1 MNPALWI
8 ARKEIRELLR
18 DRRVIIGALLMPVLM
33 IWLIVGVFG
42 RLESAFK
49 GGPALSIAQVGGER
63 SPFADEI
70 MKKAR
75 GKIEYF
81 DTEDAAKKSLK
92 SGDSNLVIISSTE
105 ADPTKPQDLR
115 VIFDSQSP
123 LSGAALAAYTQAVAK
138 MNQNRVKQIFDEKG
152 IDPEQAEMIRLKPED
167 VRKGTTPASS
177 SWLGMLPYLVVLWAF
192 YGGFSIASDMIAG
205 EKERGTLETL
215 LATPAHRHQVVTGK
229 WLALSLFCFLSSV
242 TSLCGLLLAS
252 LMGMSGAAGLTG
264 PSGLHLTT
272 LAGFIAILVPLVL
285 MFSSLLL
292 AITSHARSVREAQTY
307 LTVVS
312 FLVLMPAMMSQF
324 VGLTGDDKAA
334 WVQWTPVLNSALAMG
349 GALKDSVDISLV
361 TRSICINLVLATI
374 FLFVSYQKFKKES
387 ILAKT

>member
-49 GGPALSIAQVGGER
+49 GGPVLSIAQVGGER
-63 SPFADEI
+63 NPFADEV

-81 DTEDAAKKSLK
+81 DTEEAAKKSLK
-92 SGDSNLVIISSTE
+92 DGDSNLVIIAGE
-105 ADPTKPQDLR
+105 DADASQPRDLR
-115 VIFDSQSP
+115 VLFDSQSP
-123 LSGAALAAYTQAVAK
+123 ISGAALAAYSEAVGQ
-138 MNQNRVKQIFDEKG
+138 MNQNHVKGLLEQKG
-152 IDPEQAEMIRLKPED
+152 MDPSQAETLRLKPED
-167 VRKGTTPASS
+167 IRKGSTPASS

-215 LATPAHRHQVVTGK
+215 LATPAQRYQVVTGK

-252 LMGMSGAAGLTG
+252 LMGMSGAAGLVG
-264 PSGLHLTT
+264 PNGLHVGALV
-272 LAGFIAILVPLVL
+272 GFITILVPLVL
-285 MFSSLLL
+285 MFASLLL
-292 AITSHARSVREAQTY
+292 AVTCHARSVREAQTY

-324 VGLTGDDKAA
+324 VGLTGDDKAP
-334 WVQWTPVLNSALAMG
+334 WVQWTPVLNSALAMA
-349 GALKDSVDISLV
+349 GALKDNVNLPLV
-361 TRSICINLVLATI
+361 TRSICIDFILATI
-374 FLFVSYQKFKKES
+374 LLVICYRKFNQES